1 MRSCY
6 IEVKDEDGGDT
17 AFLWNKRAIGEGLPT
32 FLFPDCLCK
41 QVRELGFYE
50 LTAYNKYVTGA
61 NTFEVIAVDCPSS
74 SGEYVHPFSGEY
86 VCTGA
91 GICAAFLDTL
101 LGPGWKFDGNK
112 PRTVY
117 FKIKKIEKPGVE
129 STKSSHPRSDHGR

>member
-6 IEVKDEDGGDT
+6 IEVKVEDREDI

-32 FLFPDCLCK
+32 FLFPNCLCK

-61 NTFEVIAVDCPSS
+61 NTFEVITVDCPS
-74 SGEYVHPFSGEY
+74 FSGAY
-86 VCTGA
+86 VGTGA

-101 LGPGWKFDGNK
+101 LGPGWKFGGNK

>member
-6 IEVKDEDGGDT
+6 IEVKVDDGEDI

-32 FLFPDCLCK
+32 FLFPDCLYK

-50 LTAYNKYVTGA
+50 LTAYNKHVTGA
-61 NTFEVIAVDCPSS
+61 NTFEVIAVDCIS
-74 SGEYVHPFSGEY
+74 FSGEY

-117 FKIKKIEKPGVE
+117 FKIKKIGKPGVE